1 MTRYIIR
8 RLIEAIPLLLVIS
21 LITFLIVEIAPGDAA
36 QMYIDP
42 DRGTDPA
49 YIEQVRVNLG
59 LDQPMHVRYFAWL
72 GKTLTGD
79 WGFSFRSR
87 RAVSLEVGDRLPNT
101 LLLGGTAL
109 LLSFLVAVPIGVIS
123 ALKRYTLL
131 DYLVTTFSLIGI
143 SIPIFWIALLFIQL
157 FAIQL
162 DLFPASGMRNVREQY
177 TGWQSTADVLHH
189 LILPTIVLALAQIA
203 SWSRYQRSALLDV
216 LGHDYIRTARGKGL
230 AERRVILFH
239 AVRNSLIPMITLIGI
254 SVPSVVTG
262 AFLTETIFSWPGIG
276 RLGVDAVSGRDYP
289 VIMAVTMLSALL
301 IVISSL
307 LADIAYAWADPRIRY
322 AQP

>member
-8 RLIEAIPLLLVIS
+8 RLIQAIPLLLVIS
-21 LITFLIVEIAPGDAA
+21 ILTFLIVEIAPGDAA

-49 YIEQVRVNLG
+49 YIEQVRLSLG
-59 LDQPMHVRYFAWL
+59 LDQPMHVRYIAWL
-72 GKTLTGD
+72 GKTLSGD

-87 RAVSLEVGDRLPNT
+87 RAVTLEVGDRLPNT
-101 LLLGGTAL
+101 LLLGGSAL
-109 LLSFLVAVPIGVIS
+109 FLSFVVAVPIGVIS
-123 ALKRYTLL
+123 ALKRYTLI
-131 DYLVTTFSLIGI
+131 DYLVTTFSLVGI
-143 SIPIFWIALLFIQL
+143 SIPIFWTALLFIQI

-162 DLFPASGMRNVREQY
+162 DWFPASGMRNVREQY
-177 TGWQSTADVLHH
+177 TGWQSAADVLHH
-189 LILPTIVLALAQIA
+189 LFLPTIVLALAQIA
-203 SWSRYQRSALLDV
+203 SWSRYQRSALLEV
-216 LGHDYIRTARGKGL
+216 LGQDYIRTARGKGL
-230 AERRVILFH
+230 ADRRVIMLH
-239 AVRNSLIPMITLIGI
+239 ALRNALIPMITMIGI

-307 LADIAYAWADPRIRY
+307 LADIAYTWADPRIRY
-322 AQP
+322 A